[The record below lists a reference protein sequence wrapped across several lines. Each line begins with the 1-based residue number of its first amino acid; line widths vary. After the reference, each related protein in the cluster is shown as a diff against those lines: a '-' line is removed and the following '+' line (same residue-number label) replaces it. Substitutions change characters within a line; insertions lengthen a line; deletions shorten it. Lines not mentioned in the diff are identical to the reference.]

1 MKYPEVKKITKDLR
15 KNMTPSEVL
24 LWKNLKGKKLDGYK
38 FLRQHPI
45 FYQRNFTD
53 LRFFVADF
61 YCAEAK
67 LVIELDGKIH
77 DFQKQYDDWRE
88 EILKSKNLNVL
99 RIKNNELK
107 HLDSVIKK
115 IKTALKSK

>member
-1 MKYPEVKKITKDLR
+1 
-15 KNMTPSEVL
+15 MTPSEVL

-77 DFQKQYDDWRE
+77 DFQKQYDVWRE
-88 EILKSKNLNVL
+88 EILKSKNLNVIQ
-99 RIKNNELK
+99 IKNDELK
-107 HLDSVIKK
+107 DQDSVIKK

>member
-1 MKYPEVKKITKDLR
+1 
-15 KNMTPSEVL
+15 MTPSEVL

>member
-1 MKYPEVKKITKDLR
+1 MKYPEIKQIVQDLR

-38 FLRQHPI
+38 FLRQHPV

-53 LRFFVADF
+53 LKFFVADF
-61 YCAEAK
+61 YCADAK

-77 DFQKQYDDWRE
+77 DFQMEYDSWRE
-88 EILKSKNLNVL
+88 EIIKSKGLKVL
-99 RIKNNELK
+99 RIKNDELLNMDKVISKIKIELK
-107 HLDSVIKK
+107 R
-115 IKTALKSK
+115 

>member
-1 MKYPEVKKITKDLR
+1 
-15 KNMTPSEVL
+15 MTPSEVL

-53 LRFFVADF
+53 LRFFVAEF